1 MTTDGVLVVAVAFK
15 KEYLAVPLEDFPLN
29 DEKWHSIEIV
39 HSKVP
44 SQTLHSIPTVETKF
58 LRQIYTTEQITCYSI
73 QRKMD
78 QSFIF

>member
-44 SQTLHSIPTVETKF
+44 IDSHLKHESGPFQKVPTLF
-58 LRQIYTTEQITCYSI
+58 R
-73 QRKMD
+73 
-78 QSFIF
+78 